1 MFENVKVLTHS
12 SIRIEGRFVLYFD
25 PFEMKEEPHDADII
39 FITHDHFDHFSPEDI
54 GKAAKE
60 NDGSGEG
67 RNAAGRGATCL
78 VLPECMKG
86 QEEKTGISNVK
97 FVHPEGILEYKGL
110 LIKAIPAYNRMK
122 PFHTR
127 GKNYVGYLVTMDDV
141 TYYIAGDT
149 DITPEN
155 QKVRCDVALVPVG
168 GKFTMDYKEAAKLV
182 NQIAPRLV
190 IPTHYGTV
198 AGSAEEG
205 KRFAELVDK
214 KTEVRV
220 ML

>member
-60 NDGSGEG
+60 NDGPGE
-67 RNAAGRGATCL
+67 
-78 VLPECMKG
+78 
-86 QEEKTGISNVK
+86 
-97 FVHPEGILEYKGL
+97 EYKGL